1 MAKKEETTGAA
12 KLESR
17 FNTFLLSHKKLL
29 ILVAVA
35 IVVIVAG
42 LWITLTVIDSRA
54 ESLQVAID
62 EAQKTYESWVFLEDK
77 ESEEAVDM
85 LQGLTVDLN
94 ELADRNGKSY
104 PVMKA
109 NYLLGLIA
117 YEQESYEQA
126 RTQFLAVAQQGRG
139 TYLGSLSQYNAG
151 VTSEQLGDRQK
162 ALEYYQSVYDEYGNE
177 AAESARALFSV
188 ARLHESAGNTDL
200 AQAVLQQ
207 LADEF
212 PASEYAKLAQSR
224 LVILQ

>member
-126 RTQFLAVAQQGRG
+126 RTQFLAVDSRAGEP
-139 TYLGSLSQYNAG
+139 TWEVSLS
-151 VTSEQLGDRQK
+151 TMPE
-162 ALEYYQSVYDEYGNE
+162 
-177 AAESARALFSV
+177 
-188 ARLHESAGNTDL
+188 
-200 AQAVLQQ
+200 
-207 LADEF
+207 
-212 PASEYAKLAQSR
+212 
-224 LVILQ
+224 

>member
-17 FNTFLLSHKKLL
+17 FNTFLLTHKKLL
-29 ILVAVA
+29 LLIAVA
-35 IVVIVAG
+35 IVVIVVG

-54 ESLQVAID
+54 ESLQLAVD

-77 ESEEAVDM
+77 ESSEAVSL
-85 LQGLTVDLN
+85 LQELTSDLN
-94 ELADRNGKSY
+94 ELADRGGKSY
-104 PVMKA
+104 PALKSQ
-109 NYLLGLIA
+109 YLLGLIA

-126 RTQFLAVAQQGRG
+126 LEEFLTVAQQGRG
-139 TYLGSLSQYNAG
+139 TYLGSLAQYNAG
-151 VTSEQLGDRQK
+151 VASEQLGDTQK
-162 ALEYYQSVYDEYGNE
+162 ALEYYQSVYDEYGDE

-188 ARLHESAGNTDL
+188 ARLHEEAGNTDL